1 MLKAAIDIGSNSVR
15 LLVADVNGD
24 EFKPLFKRINTT
36 RLHEG
41 LSENGFRR
49 TGPAY
54 TRGNRGLCKAGARRG
69 RKRRKYTRIRNQR
82 RARC

>member
-1 MLKAAIDIGSNSVR
+1 MR

-41 LSENGFRR
+41 LSENGMLFRR

-69 RKRRKYTRIRNQR
+69 RVSGENIRAIRNQR